1 MKAQTPAE
9 GIMLSKEWQDAKAY
23 RIECDCTDP
32 DHGVDMWIEAEADE
46 DLHDTVSVTF
56 YVKTTNH
63 HWRDGYSR
71 IRAAWDILTKG
82 VHIQSNNLLLSK
94 QAALNFAEVIKT
106 TVKKLD
112 AKS

>member
-1 MKAQTPAE
+1 MKAQKPAE
-9 GIMLSKEWQDAKAY
+9 GIMLSKEWLGAKVH

-56 YVKTTNH
+56 YVKTTNQ
-63 HWRDGYSR
+63 HWHDGYSR

-82 VHIQSNNLLLSK
+82 VHTQSNNLLLSK

-106 TVKKLD
+106 TVKELD
-112 AKS
+112 IKS